1 MKEVYDILYSG
12 VWHRA
17 LLSLRTNTAAHTRV
31 WKPVYLTSDVEQLI
45 QEASEKSTQ

>member
-17 LLSLRTNTAAHTRV
+17 LLSFRTNTAAHTRD
-31 WKPVYLTSDVEQLI
+31 KNPCTSRV
-45 QEASEKSTQ
+45 T